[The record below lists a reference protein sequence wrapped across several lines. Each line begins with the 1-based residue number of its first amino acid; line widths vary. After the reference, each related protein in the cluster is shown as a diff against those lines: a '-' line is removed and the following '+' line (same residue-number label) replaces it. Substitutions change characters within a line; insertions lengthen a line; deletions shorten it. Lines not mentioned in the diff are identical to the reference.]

1 MGQVKK
7 INEDHLTELKDQH
20 EQEKLQLIQ
29 EILFGNKERTR
40 DKQMDELH
48 LKVEELYKDQL
59 EKLKIFNQSLCERL
73 EEISKKGQDKHSELV
88 SDINQLKSTIQ
99 GQLTDFQDSIKKDY
113 ISKETLKDGL
123 SYIQNSLK

>member
-7 INEDHLTELKDQH
+7 INENLTELKDQH

-40 DKQMDELH
+40 DKQIDELH

-59 EKLKIFNQSLCERL
+59 EKLNVINQSLNEKL
-73 EEISKKGQDKHSELV
+73 EEISKKGQDKHTELA

-99 GQLTDFQDSIKKDY
+99 GQLTDFQNSIKKDY